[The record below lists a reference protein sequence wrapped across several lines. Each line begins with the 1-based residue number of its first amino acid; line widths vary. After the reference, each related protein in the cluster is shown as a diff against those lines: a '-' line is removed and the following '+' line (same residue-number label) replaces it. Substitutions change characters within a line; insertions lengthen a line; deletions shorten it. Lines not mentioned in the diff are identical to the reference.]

1 MPKLTGMRPASKP
14 LTNVLRSLIA
24 QLPAENRDVLRT
36 VVDLIKATDKA
47 SKDTKMPL
55 SNLLLVF
62 CPSLNMNPPLLK
74 VLCETESIWEPLSPE
89 EGPVLDIRRP
99 SLEQDTSS
107 DNADMSDMDGLSSNE
122 DVSSLGPGRSRNGSL
137 AESASTQNES
147 LSGSERMPPFRGYA
161 SSPPFS

>member
-62 CPSLNMNPPLLK
+62 CTSLNMNPPLLK
-74 VLCETESIWEPLSPE
+74 VLCETESI
-89 EGPVLDIRRP
+89 
-99 SLEQDTSS
+99 
-107 DNADMSDMDGLSSNE
+107 
-122 DVSSLGPGRSRNGSL
+122 
-137 AESASTQNES
+137 
-147 LSGSERMPPFRGYA
+147 
-161 SSPPFS
+161 